1 MSIRRLSVL
10 ALALFVLGCGKE
22 TSAPVAPTPPSVA
35 PAHSSVEPD
44 PPGTATWKDR
54 AKAAADRGVRFLRE
68 KQEGDGWKFSAKAPT
83 PDIGITSLCLLAMLE
98 SPRKYRE
105 TDGPF
110 IAKPLAWLAASQQKD
125 GSIHGGMLA
134 TYNTSVAVLA
144 LAGSGNDAFK
154 PILAKAGD
162 YLRVVQSDESDGYQ
176 SGDRY
181 YGGVGY
187 GGDERPDMSNT
198 QFAVEAAV
206 AAGVPKNDP
215 FFKKAAT
222 FATRSQNL
230 SETNDLKDKEPA
242 VGNDGGGYYAPGVT
256 ANEAK
261 AGFVTL
267 SDGRK
272 IRKSYGSMSYA
283 LLKTYVFRDIE
294 RRDPRVKALLEW
306 MGKNYSVVE
315 NPGMRQE
322 GKALS
327 EKTGLFYYYLTMA
340 RALGAAGDGALVG
353 ADGKPIAWKEDLARQ
368 LVALQR
374 PDGSWAS
381 ENAEFWEN
389 SPVLA
394 TAMAL
399 NALNAGLK

>member
-1 MSIRRLSVL
+1 MPIRRFAALVVALSI
-10 ALALFVLGCGKE
+10 LGCGKE
-22 TSAPVAPTPPSVA
+22 APTSPSPS
-35 PAHSSVEPD
+35 PATPSPAAVEPD
-44 PPGTATWKDR
+44 PPGTKTWKDQ
-54 AKAAADRGVRFLRE
+54 AKAAADKAVRFLRE

-83 PDIGITSLCLLAMLE
+83 PDIGITSLCVLAMLE

-110 IAKPLAWLAASQQKD
+110 IGKPLAWLAASQQKD

-144 LAGSGNDAFK
+144 LAASGNDAFK
-154 PILAKAGD
+154 PVLAKAGE
-162 YLRVVQSDESDGYQ
+162 YLRVVQSDEAEGYQ
-176 SGDRY
+176 SGDRF

-198 QFAVEAAV
+198 QFAVEAAA

-222 FATRSQNL
+222 IATRSQNL

-283 LLKTYVFRDIE
+283 LLKTYVFCDIE

-306 MGKNYSVVE
+306 MGKNYSVTE

-322 GKALS
+322 GKPLS
-327 EKTGLFYYYLTMA
+327 EKTGLYYYYLTMA
-340 RALGAAGDGALVG
+340 RALDAVGDGALVG
-353 ADGKPIAWKEDLARQ
+353 ENGKPIAWKEDLAKQ
-368 LVALQR
+368 LVSLQR
-374 PDGSWAS
+374 ADGSWAN

-399 NALNAGLK
+399 NALNACLK